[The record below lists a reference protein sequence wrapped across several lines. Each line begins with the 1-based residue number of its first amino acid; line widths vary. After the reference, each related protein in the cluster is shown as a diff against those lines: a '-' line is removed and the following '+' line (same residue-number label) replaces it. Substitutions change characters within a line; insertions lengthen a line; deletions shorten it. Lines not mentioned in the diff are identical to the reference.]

1 MLAYDIVRITVLA
14 LFVLSAAVALGSWA
28 VRAQRISPFGRT
40 GKTIRKLTDPIL
52 APIETWLLRRGGNP
66 QKAGWWLLGISI
78 IGGVLVITTAQWII
92 IQLLRGASAA
102 EAGPRGIA
110 RLVVYYATQLI
121 LFALLA
127 RVIGSWIGVGR
138 YNKWM
143 RPAFLLTD
151 WMVEPLRRIIPPLGI
166 IDVTPLVAWFL
177 LLLLRGWL
185 IRLI

>member
-14 LFVLSAAVALGSWA
+14 LFVLSAAVAVGSWA
-28 VRAQRISPFGRT
+28 VRTQHISPFGRT
-40 GKTIRKLTDPIL
+40 GKTLRKLTDPIL

-143 RPAFLLTD
+143 RPAFMLTD